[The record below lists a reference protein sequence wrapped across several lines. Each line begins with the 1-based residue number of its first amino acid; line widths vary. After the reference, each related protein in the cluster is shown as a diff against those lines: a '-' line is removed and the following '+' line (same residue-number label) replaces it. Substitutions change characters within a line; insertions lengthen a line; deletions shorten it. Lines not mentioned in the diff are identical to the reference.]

1 VNALG
6 LLKALA
12 HEIRFEIV
20 QMLHT
25 RDLCVCELE
34 VALGVSQSKV
44 SYHLGVLRE
53 AGFVSLRQDGRWS
66 VYSLEPKSLMRL
78 GGMVQ
83 EALAE
88 PCDLSHVPDCR
99 ALEIHQTGLLKETEC
114 VC

>member
-1 VNALG
+1 VNALES
-6 LLKALA
+6 LKALA

-20 QMLHT
+20 RMLHT

-34 VALGVSQSKV
+34 VALNVSQSKV

-53 AGFVSLRQDGRWS
+53 ADFVSLRQDGRWS
-66 VYSLEPKSLMRL
+66 VYSLEPKSLMHL

-88 PCDLSHVPDCR
+88 PYDLSRVPDCR
-99 ALEIHQTGLLKETEC
+99 SLEIHQTGLLKESEC

>member
-1 VNALG
+1 MNALES
-6 LLKALA
+6 LKALA
-12 HEIRFEIV
+12 HETRFEIV
-20 QMLHT
+20 RMLHT
-25 RDLCVCELE
+25 RALCVCELE

-53 AGFVSLRQDGRWS
+53 AGFVSLHQDGRWS
-66 VYSLEPKSLMRL
+66 VYSLEPKSLMHL

-88 PCDLSHVPDCR
+88 SCDLSHIPDCR
-99 ALEIHQTGLLKETEC
+99 ALEIHQTNLLKESEC

>member
-1 VNALG
+1 VNALKS
-6 LLKALA
+6 LKALA

-20 QMLHT
+20 RMLHI

-53 AGFVSLRQDGRWS
+53 AGFVLLHQDGRWN
-66 VYSLEPKSLMRL
+66 VYSLEPKSLMHL

-88 PCDLSHVPDCR
+88 PCDLSYIPDCR
-99 ALEIHQTGLLKETEC
+99 SLEIHQNNLLKESVC

>member
-1 VNALG
+1 MNALES
-6 LLKALA
+6 LKALA

-20 QMLHT
+20 RMLHT

-53 AGFVSLRQDGRWS
+53 AGFISLRQDGRWS
-66 VYSLEPKSLMRL
+66 VYSLEPKSLMYL
-78 GGMVQ
+78 GAMVQ

-88 PCDLSHVPDCR
+88 PRDLSHVPDCR
-99 ALEIHQTGLLKETEC
+99 ALEIHQTGLLKESEC